1 MEKPAYCT
9 CQKYIS
15 RHYGVDV
22 KCGPGPVSG
31 WCKSWSRSLTVLQSG
46 NPGVKFTPH
55 IHCLSPVRVAP
66 QPLCSILLLK
76 GFAESDSSSTMYTTG
91 RLHTRVTESASQ
103 WDIYIYIYIHT
114 EAVKGSLAEPLGFFQ
129 LESWWAYEPHI
140 RGSLLQWFHLQLS
153 ILLCGAAN
161 HIEFL
166 LAGWKAVLMNFT
178 IATRSHYTRGPMT

>member
-1 MEKPAYCT
+1 MKKPAYCT

-103 WDIYIYIYIHT
+103 WDIYIYIYTYRGSERLTCWATRFLSAWILMSLWATHQR
-114 EAVKGSLAEPLGFFQ
+114 VPSSVVSLATLD
-129 LESWWAYEPHI
+129 
-140 RGSLLQWFHLQLS
+140 
-153 ILLCGAAN
+153 
-161 HIEFL
+161 
-166 LAGWKAVLMNFT
+166 LAVWG
-178 IATRSHYTRGPMT
+178 R